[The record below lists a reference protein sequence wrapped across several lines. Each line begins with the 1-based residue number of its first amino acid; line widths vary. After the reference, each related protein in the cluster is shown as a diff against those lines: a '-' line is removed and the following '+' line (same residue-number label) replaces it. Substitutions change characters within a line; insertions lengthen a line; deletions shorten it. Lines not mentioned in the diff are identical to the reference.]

1 MRLAAPSV
9 LCLSWAL
16 SNFQHVSAAALTS
29 RVDDQ
34 QCRKTTVA
42 ILGAGVAGITA
53 AQALSNQSISDFVI
67 IEHNSY
73 IGGRVA
79 HTTFGS
85 KPDGSPYVVELGA
98 NWIQG
103 LGSEGGPENPIWT
116 MGKKY
121 NVTNTY
127 SNYSSILTYNETGAV
142 DFTDLLDDF
151 EDAYAI
157 VEQNAG
163 YVVTENLQDSSV
175 RAGFSLA
182 GWKPKKNMA
191 AQAVEW
197 WEWDWETSYEPE
209 QSGLAAG
216 IWGYNATFYQFS
228 EANNFVVDQRG
239 FNAFVIGEAN
249 TFLKTNDSR
258 LLLDTTVTDIKYS
271 SDGVTVYNAD
281 GSCVSA
287 AYAICTF
294 SVGVLQNDAVTFEPE
309 LPDWKQD
316 AIENFQMG
324 TYTKIF
330 MQFNETFWDTDTQFF
345 LYADPEKRG
354 YYPVWQSLDAEG
366 FIPGSG
372 IIFATVVHSE
382 SYRIEAQT
390 VEETTA
396 ELMSVLRSMFPDKE
410 IPEPTDV
417 MYPRWSLQPWAYGS
431 YSNWPV
437 GTTLEKHQNLRA
449 NVDRL
454 WFAGEANSAEY
465 FGFLHGAWFEGRDVG
480 QRIAGLVGKVC
491 TNADA
496 EGNATDGCGA
506 MRSYEVLHGTTAYD
520 EYDLENG
527 IMVSPFAVYADE

>member
-1 MRLAAPSV
+1 MRFSASSAL
-9 LCLSWAL
+9 WAL
-16 SNFQHVSAAALTS
+16 PSLRYVSAAALSS

-34 QCRKTTVA
+34 QCHKTTVA

-53 AQALSNQSISDFVI
+53 AQALSNQSISDFII

-85 KPDGSPYVVELGA
+85 KPDRSPYVVELGA

-142 DFTDLLDDF
+142 DFTYLLDEF

-157 VEQNAG
+157 AEQNAG
-163 YVVTENLQDSSV
+163 YIVTENLQDTSTRV
-175 RAGFSLA
+175 GFSLA

-197 WEWDWETSYEPE
+197 WEWDWETAYEPE
-209 QSGLAAG
+209 QSGFAAG
-216 IWGYNATFYQFS
+216 IWGYNASFYQFS

-249 TFLKTNDSR
+249 TFLKKNDSR
-258 LLLDTTVTDIKYS
+258 LLLNTTVTDIKYS

-294 SVGVLQNDAVTFEPE
+294 SLGVLQNDAVTFEPE

-330 MQFNETFWDTDTQFF
+330 MQFNETFWDPDTQFF

-354 YYPVWQSLDAEG
+354 YYPVWQSLDTDG

-390 VEETTA
+390 VEETTV
-396 ELMSVLRSMFPDKE
+396 ELMEVLRKMFPDKD
-410 IPEPTDV
+410 IPEPIDV

-437 GTTLEKHQNLRA
+437 GVTLEKHQNLRA

-480 QRIAGLVGKVC
+480 QRIAGLLGKVC

-496 EGNATDGCGA
+496 TGNATDACGA
-506 MRSYEVLHGTTAYD
+506 MRNYEVLHGTTMYD

-527 IMVSPFAVYADE
+527 IMVSPFVVYADE